1 MAAARQAGANDARAD
16 AIVICALCTDAG
28 RPDLIAQLAGGSVAN
43 ARRVI
48 GESVWLRALTAA
60 RKRG

>member
-1 MAAARQAGANDARAD
+1 MAAARQEGRNAARAD
-16 AIVICALCTDAG
+16 AVAICALCTDAG
-28 RPDLIAQLAGGSVAN
+28 RPDLIAQLAGGSIAN
-43 ARRVI
+43 ARRVL